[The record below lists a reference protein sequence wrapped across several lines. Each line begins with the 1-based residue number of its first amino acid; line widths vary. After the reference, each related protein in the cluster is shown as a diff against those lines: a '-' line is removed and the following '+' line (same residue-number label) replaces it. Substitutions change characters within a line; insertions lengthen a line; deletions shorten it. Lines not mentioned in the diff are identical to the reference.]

1 MYAKIVDLN
10 LGFYDKQKKGD
21 IMARMLSDVGEVEA
35 SIMSSIELLSKNPI
49 MIIFYLGVMLMM
61 SWQLTLFVLLVLPIA
76 GFLMGRVGRSLKRKS
91 VVGQEQQG
99 SLTSIIEETLNG
111 LRIIKAFNA
120 EEHIC
125 KRFGELNNQLRKTTN
140 KINRRYMLAHPM
152 SEFLGTIMIA
162 IVLFFGGSLILNDQS
177 SLNAGEFIYYLVI
190 FYSIINPA
198 KELSKA
204 MYSIEKGKASLAR
217 IDMVLLATIH

>member
-1 MYAKIVDLN
+1 MATLFSIFSFAVLIPILQILFKTEHTVYEFQPWTLDSIKNNCYYFVQQYIEHNGGISTLLLLSVVLIFMTLLKTGTTYLASYFIIPMRTGLVRDIRRDMYAKIVDLN

-49 MIIFYLGVMLMM
+49 MIVFYLGVMLML
-61 SWQLTLFVLLVLPIA
+61 SWELTLFVLLVLPIA
-76 GFLMGRVGRSLKRKS
+76 GFLMGRIGRSLKRKS

-120 EEHIC
+120 
-125 KRFGELNNQLRKTTN
+125 
-140 KINRRYMLAHPM
+140 
-152 SEFLGTIMIA
+152 
-162 IVLFFGGSLILNDQS
+162 
-177 SLNAGEFIYYLVI
+177 
-190 FYSIINPA
+190 
-198 KELSKA
+198 
-204 MYSIEKGKASLAR
+204 
-217 IDMVLLATIH
+217 